1 MPAPVQLIHAV
12 PLFSDL
18 DDERVAKLAE
28 AFVERSFRA
37 GDVVVGQ
44 AQRGYALYVIE
55 SGTAVVDRSGEEV
68 NRCGPGDAFGEFA
81 LFEQQ
86 GRRSATVT
94 AETDLH
100 CWSLS
105 SMDFRAFAHGDAE
118 ASWALLQ
125 AVVRRLAAA

>member
-1 MPAPVQLIHAV
+1 MPAPVQLIRAV

-18 DDERVAKLAE
+18 DEGRSAKLAE
-28 AFVERSFRA
+28 AFVERSFSA

-44 AQRGYALYVIE
+44 SQRGYALYVIE
-55 SGTAVVDRSGEEV
+55 SGTVVVERSGEEV
-68 NRCGPGDAFGEFA
+68 NHCGPGDAFGEFA
-81 LFEQQ
+81 LFERD

-94 AETDLH
+94 AETDLR

-125 AVVRRLAAA
+125 AVVRRLAEA

>member
-18 DDERVAKLAE
+18 DEARTAKLAE
-28 AFVERSFRA
+28 AFVERTFSA

-44 AQRGYALYVIE
+44 AQRGYALYVIA
-55 SGTAVVDRSGEEV
+55 SGTAVVERSGETV

-81 LFEQQ
+81 LFERE

-125 AVVRRLAAA
+125 AVVRRLAEA